1 MKILIGTKNKD
12 KIEGARK
19 AFEKY
24 FGKIEIDG
32 VKVESGV
39 SDQPINEEIL
49 QGAKNRVKNLK
60 EYAKSNNIKADFYIA
75 TEGGITNSFGEWINI
90 NTAAIESDEGIISV
104 GISQGP
110 QIPERYIE
118 EIKASEMKSLKNRI
132 FNKNEHINKDLDSIL
147 THGNFSRADLVR
159 DAFVMALVGQING
172 ETWR

>member
-12 KIEGARK
+12 KIEGAKK

-24 FGKIEIDG
+24 FDTVEIEEI
-32 VKVESGV
+32 KVESEVG
-39 SDQPINEEIL
+39 DQPMNEEIL

-60 EYAKSNNIKADFYIA
+60 EYAKSNNIRADFYIA

-90 NTAAIESDEGIISV
+90 NTAAIESDEGIKSV

-132 FNKNEHINKDLDSIL
+132 FNKNEYLNKDLDSIL
-147 THGNFSRADLVR
+147 THGKFSRIDLVR
-159 DAFVMALVGQING
+159 DAFIMALVGQING
-172 ETWR
+172 DIWR